1 MQSFT
6 DNMNSLFKDVDSMF
20 ADFDSNN
27 QNSVIWQ
34 LTCSQCGQLLDST
47 KSGHICGKHNS
58 NDGIST
64 ISNSKPFDADE
75 VLSNIK
81 RHADYLLLDNVR
93 LSIAKLRVQH
103 QQETVANSTRVQ
115 KSIEQVLL
123 QAEAEL
129 STLQLDIFK
138 KE

>member
-6 DNMNSLFKDVDSMF
+6 DEMNSLFKDVDSMF

-27 QNSVIWQ
+27 QNSVVWQ
-34 LTCSQCGQLLDST
+34 LTCSQCGQHLDST
-47 KSGHICGKHNS
+47 KSGHICAKHNS
-58 NDGIST
+58 NYGGST
-64 ISNSKPFDADE
+64 ISNSKPFDTDN
-75 VLSNIK
+75 VLSGIK
-81 RHADYLLLDNVR
+81 RHTDYLLLDNVR

-103 QQETVANSTRVQ
+103 QQSTVANSERV
-115 KSIEQVLL
+115 KKAIENILL

-129 STLQLDIFK
+129 SALQLDIFK